1 MIYLLTVSILWA
13 FSFSLIKG
21 ELSGVDAGFVAFFR
35 LLLSLLVFAPFLPA
49 LWRRGRGAFFAAF
62 FSGMVQ
68 FGLMY
73 LLYINSFKWLTAWQ
87 VALFTVSTPLYVSL
101 LYDLY
106 KRRLN
111 GMNLLA
117 AFIAVAGTGAVV
129 YEPGKSYALTLGF
142 FLIQGANLSFAA
154 GQVAYKIWRQ
164 QNRDTGDASPMG
176 AFFLG
181 AVTLTL
187 VYVLVFGEIVP
198 RGMEAGQWLTLIYL
212 GLVASGLGFFLWNRG
227 ATLVN
232 AGTLAVF
239 NNLKIPLAI
248 TVALVFFGEE
258 ADIGRLTL
266 GGLFVLGALWLTEK
280 KVLFKPG
287 KIYARE

>member
-1 MIYLLTVSILWA
+1 MINLLSVSILWA

-35 LLLSLLVFAPFLPA
+35 LLLSFVVFAPFLPA
-49 LWRRGRGAFFAAF
+49 LWRKGRAAFLAAF

-101 LYDLY
+101 MYDLY
-106 KRRLN
+106 NRRLN
-111 GMNLLA
+111 SRNLLA
-117 AFIAVAGTGAVV
+117 AIIAVTGTGAIV

-142 FLIQGANLSFAA
+142 FMIQGANLSFAA
-154 GQVAYKIWRQ
+154 GQVAYKIWRNK
-164 QNRDTGDASPMG
+164 NRETGDASPMG

-181 AVTLTL
+181 AVSLTL
-187 VYVLVFGEIVP
+187 VYVLAFGEIVP
-198 RGMEAGQWLTLIYL
+198 RGLETGQWLTLIYL

-248 TVALVFFGEE
+248 AVALVFFGEK
-258 ADIGRLTL
+258 ADIARLTF

-280 KVLFKPG
+280 KVLYKPG
-287 KIYARE
+287 KIDARK